1 MTNKHTF
8 YSYIMTCPYMYGS
21 STCSRMSNGD
31 LTNEYSFI
39 ASKDDPIYIR
49 IIISFELLNRVNQM
63 CKVVKIQG
71 TYSDESLINTM
82 VQIRPSSEVNT
93 WSSLWVGPF
102 QMHTVLSSDPV
113 MIKLTSDFTYWIDV
127 TLFVWPSRVWTQV
140 IVS

>member
-1 MTNKHTF
+1 
-8 YSYIMTCPYMYGS
+8 MTCPYIYGS
-21 STCSRMSNGD
+21 STCSRMSSGD

-63 CKVVKIQG
+63 CNVVKIQG

-93 WSSLWVGPF
+93 WSSL
-102 QMHTVLSSDPV
+102 
-113 MIKLTSDFTYWIDV
+113 
-127 TLFVWPSRVWTQV
+127 
-140 IVS
+140 